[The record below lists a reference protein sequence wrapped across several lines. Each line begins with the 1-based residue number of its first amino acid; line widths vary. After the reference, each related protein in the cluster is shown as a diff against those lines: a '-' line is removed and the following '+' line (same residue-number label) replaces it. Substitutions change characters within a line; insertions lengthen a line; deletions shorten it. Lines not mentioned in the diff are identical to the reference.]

1 MGNPLIKIQ
10 HVKVFPRWK
19 YLNCHRQL
27 KRTIKMKHFPNFLF
41 AYRHHS
47 MAPPCAEW
55 LWHSYH
61 HGHFLSE
68 ETKAAEPFQKT
79 PQKLAETERK
89 HLI

>member
-27 KRTIKMKHFPNFLF
+27 NRTIKNEALSELPFCLH
-41 AYRHHS
+41 AS
-47 MAPPCAEW
+47 PCAEW
-55 LWHSYH
+55 LRHSYH
-61 HGHFLSE
+61 HGHYLSE
-68 ETKAAEPFQKT
+68 ETKAAEPFQKN